1 MRAFLF
7 FQPIRRETL
16 MSYSF
21 GFTAH
26 TKDDAKAR
34 VVSEFEEVVRVQP
47 VHAKDQSAAV
57 AAAHAFIDGLH
68 DDDACDI
75 NVSISGSLSWVA
87 PEAITGMNLS
97 VGVYYVPRA
106 ADESTPAAQG

>member
-1 MRAFLF
+1 
-7 FQPIRRETL
+7 

-34 VVSEFEEVVRVQP
+34 VVAEFAEVVRVQP

-68 DDDACDI
+68 DDDAQDI
-75 NVSISGSLSWVA
+75 KVSMNGSVSWSS
-87 PEAITGMNLS
+87 PEAIIGLNLN

-106 ADESTPAAQG
+106 ADEPATQG